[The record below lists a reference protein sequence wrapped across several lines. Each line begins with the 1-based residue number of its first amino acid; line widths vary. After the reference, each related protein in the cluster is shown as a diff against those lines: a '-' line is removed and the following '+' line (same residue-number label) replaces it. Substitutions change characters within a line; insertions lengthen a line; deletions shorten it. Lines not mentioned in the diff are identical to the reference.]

1 MEGDLKIA
9 DCVLEAGATL
19 KDTYS
24 ALSEITFE
32 AQKKENYL
40 LF

>member
-24 ALSEITFE
+24 ALSEITVSSTVT
-32 AQKKENYL
+32 YL
-40 LF
+40 TMI